1 MVIELQD
8 RVAALERQAE
18 ERNRQL
24 AAKDREITGLKSKLA
39 STERLGSEQLGSDV
53 TPVPETARQSF
64 NFDFVQS
71 TKFAGAA
78 VMAVPG
84 ASQPHGQYG
93 TWPPDQAD
101 QYQIVARLE
110 WMGTDPSRITTDG
123 IIEAAS
129 RVSWLGPRFCLPGL
143 SEVCGVACSKRE
155 SKIVGSYPSPYVC

>member
-18 ERNRQL
+18 ENNQQL
-24 AAKDREITGLKSKLA
+24 AVKDRETTELKSKLA
-39 STERLGSEQLGSDV
+39 FMKSSGSEQLGSAD

-71 TKFAGAA
+71 TKLAGAA
-78 VMAVPG
+78 AMAVPG
-84 ASQPHGQYG
+84 ASQSHGQYG

-101 QYQIVARLE
+101 QHRVHSCVVARPE
-110 WMGTDPSRITTDG
+110 WMETDPSRITTDS

-129 RVSWLGPRFCLPGL
+129 RVSRLGPRFCLPGL
-143 SEVCGVACSKRE
+143 RFAASQ
-155 SKIVGSYPSPYVC
+155 